1 GRWIGTSLA
10 PFCWMRL
17 DPSERLQPA
26 RTTRI
31 TVPVRPP
38 FRLALTVAALQR
50 RPENP
55 VDTWSA
61 DRRYLR
67 AFDTA
72 RGPVVWAVTE
82 EAGGT
87 RLRVE
92 LFGDVHEPKKW
103 RSLVARLLGTD
114 IDLEPFYAKAE

>member
-1 GRWIGTSLA
+1 
-10 PFCWMRL
+10 MR
-17 DPSERLQPA
+17 
-26 RTTRI
+26 T
-31 TVPVRPP
+31 P

-72 RGPVVWAVTE
+72 RGPVAWAVTE

-92 LFGDVHEPKKW
+92 LFGDVHDPRRW
-103 RSLVARLLGTD
+103 RGLVTRLLGTD
-114 IDLEPFYAKAE
+114 IDLVPFYARAESGPSRLASRMARPTSQ